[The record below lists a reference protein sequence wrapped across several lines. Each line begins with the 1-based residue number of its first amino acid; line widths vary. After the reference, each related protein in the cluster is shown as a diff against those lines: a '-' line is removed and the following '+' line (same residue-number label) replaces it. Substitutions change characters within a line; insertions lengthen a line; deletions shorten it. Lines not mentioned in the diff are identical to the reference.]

1 MKINEELQDEIDT
14 LQAMYDENELMLETK
29 NDLMSI
35 NYFSSSILNDN
46 TMNLSFVF
54 NPNDMVS
61 TINISLKN
69 VSKSKEDLSVDSI
82 QLIQS
87 MICAKFEAEKESMP
101 IYQCTRERTVY
112 NISMMTSNRM
122 SYCLNHPNQRR
133 KWWQIRNSRMIKS
146 VIQSISHS
154 FVSIICCTAN
164 STKRKI
170 KCYQN
175 SKISKIA
182 VWNFSDYFFTA
193 NLVLFV
199 FVLRLMLFRHLQR
212 NAMRLERRQ
221 SFQR

>member
-1 MKINEELQDEIDT
+1 MAEMKINEELQDEIDT

-133 KWWQIRNSRMIKS
+133 K
-146 VIQSISHS
+146 
-154 FVSIICCTAN
+154 
-164 STKRKI
+164 
-170 KCYQN
+170 
-175 SKISKIA
+175 
-182 VWNFSDYFFTA
+182 
-193 NLVLFV
+193 
-199 FVLRLMLFRHLQR
+199 
-212 NAMRLERRQ
+212 
-221 SFQR
+221 